1 VNFREGAAVKIKLF
15 GRRRRPGQVLPGL
28 LDNYRARAEAIAD
41 AGGGNLW
48 VIEPGLAPDLLP
60 DIADA
65 IARHLAEQGVRID
78 GISVLAGTTSAR
90 IVVLA
95 ASHTAQAPSEAAP
108 APSEAAPAPSEAAPA
123 PSEVVLPDADAAPR
137 ARSSRD

>member
-1 VNFREGAAVKIKLF
+1 VKIKLF

-65 IARHLAEQGVRID
+65 VARHLAEHGVRID
-78 GISVLAGTTSAR
+78 GVSVLAGTTSAR

-95 ASHTAQAPSEAAP
+95 ASQTAQAPSETAQAPSHAAQ
-108 APSEAAPAPSEAAPA
+108 APSETAQALSEAAQA
-123 PSEVVLPDADAAPR
+123 PSEVVLRDADVAPR